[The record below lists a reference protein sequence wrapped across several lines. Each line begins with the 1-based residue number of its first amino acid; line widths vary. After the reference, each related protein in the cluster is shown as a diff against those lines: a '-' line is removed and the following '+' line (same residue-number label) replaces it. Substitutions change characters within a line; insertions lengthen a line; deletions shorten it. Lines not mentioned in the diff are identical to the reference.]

1 MRAKWLLASLLTL
14 GMSSVALAASERPV
28 SGLVS
33 RVYEL
38 SQTVYV
44 GSSEFYV
51 PDDVYDLSGLS
62 AGTYV
67 VITYER
73 SNGRLVA
80 ISLQAGIEPN

>member
-1 MRAKWLLASLLTL
+1 MRKKWLLVSLLTL
-14 GMSSVALAASERPV
+14 SMSSVALAASERPV

-33 RVYEL
+33 RVYAL

-51 PDDVYDLSGLS
+51 PDDVYDLSDLS
-62 AGTYV
+62 TGTYV
-67 VITYER
+67 VIAYER

-80 ISLQAGIEPN
+80 ISLQAGIDPN